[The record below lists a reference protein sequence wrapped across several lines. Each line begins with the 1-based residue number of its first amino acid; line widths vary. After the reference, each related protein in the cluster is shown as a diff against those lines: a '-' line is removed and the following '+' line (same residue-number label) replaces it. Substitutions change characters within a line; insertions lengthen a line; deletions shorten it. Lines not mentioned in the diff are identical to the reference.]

1 MCTLMWG
8 DVFLSVGQPCM
19 HVYVRRLMYS
29 CILLQTVYAPALRRP
44 VRLLVYN
51 LCVHTRVRRCV
62 SPGVPYTLCLLCIS
76 WCAIYPDVYLLM
88 CISWC
93 AYSCEEMCQMC
104 VSCVSHIFVIYTSSC
119 VHGLMYIIMC
129 EPSFA
134 TRPSAA
140 TTFPAMVPA
149 LSLSCLFLSC
159 MLCDDVRN

>member
-1 MCTLMWG
+1 VYACTCMRGGLCTSWCTHHVCTLMWG

-62 SPGVPYTLCLLCIS
+62 SPGVPYTLCMLCIS

-119 VHGLMYIIMC
+119 VHGFMYHIMC
-129 EPSFA
+129 A
-134 TRPSAA
+134 
-140 TTFPAMVPA
+140 
-149 LSLSCLFLSC
+149 
-159 MLCDDVRN
+159 